1 MLDRGYLAEVG
12 ATLRSDG
19 KLRESTTKVA
29 VPKKPDGSKQWL
41 SICWE
46 FSKIIKQSIV
56 NKIE

>member
-19 KLRESTTKVA
+19 KPCRKSQMD
-29 VPKKPDGSKQWL
+29 PKQWL

-56 NKIE
+56 NKIELQNKIE